1 MYVIKLAFKNIIN
14 RKKTYALISLE
25 IIIGIIAL
33 GVFSNLLLSIRS
45 TFEKIDN
52 DIKYHT
58 YYVYDSV
65 YMDYNFS
72 STTMRSEES
81 TGVKQVNDYS
91 NYCMI
96 KEKYDVNVVLYAR
109 TNRIVKSE
117 SQSGNNEI
125 NLFFVTPEFFKLIFK
140 DQFTFDK
147 NTIYAGEEA
156 LAAMRNKQIDSTLYE
171 GMEQFQNYDEQ
182 KDIVTLMS
190 GESYEVHEYSNM
202 DNETFDVFTGVLVE
216 NYRIANSIFLPFILT
231 DQTYFNQLGMTENT
245 LGIYFD
251 GVEEPQVMLE
261 ILNDLNESLGEDR
274 KADCSYLNPLTIYNV
289 NVDQYEEMGQVFLII
304 SSFCIVIIIT
314 GLIAFNMMEFNKRK
328 RGIGIKKSIGAINSQ
343 LLLESLAESCIVT
356 LASGVVGGIIAVI
369 ILAMD
374 PFDSSFFVITINY
387 PLIIGF
393 IVLSFLIGVIS
404 NIGIAM
410 RIKNL
415 NPVYIMKEL

>member
-1 MYVIKLAFKNIIN
+1 MYVIKLALKNIIN

-45 TFEKIDN
+45 TFENIDN
-52 DIKYHT
+52 DIKYHM
-58 YYVYDSV
+58 YYVDDSA
-65 YMDYNFS
+65 YADSNFS
-72 STTMRSEES
+72 STTMQSESNTE
-81 TGVKQVNDYS
+81 VKKVNDYS

-96 KEKYDVNVVLYAR
+96 KEKYDVNVVMYAT
-109 TNRIVKSE
+109 TNRILKSD
-117 SQSGNNEI
+117 SQARNKEI

-140 DQFTFDK
+140 DQPTFEE

-156 LAAMRNKQIDSTLYE
+156 LTAMRNKQIDSALYD

-190 GESYEVHEYSNM
+190 GENYAVHEYSNK
-202 DNETFDVFTGVLVE
+202 DSDTFDVFTGVLVE
-216 NYRIANSIFLPFILT
+216 TYRIANSIFLPFTLT
-231 DQTYFNQLGMTENT
+231 DQTYFNQLGLSKNT

-261 ILNDLNESLGEDR
+261 ILNDLNESLGMDR
-274 KADCSYLNPLTIYNV
+274 KADCSYLNPLIIYNV
-289 NVDQYEEMGQVFLII
+289 NVDQYEEMGQVFVII

-328 RGIGIKKSIGAINSQ
+328 RSIGIKKSIGATNSQ

-393 IVLSFLIGVIS
+393 IVLSFLIGFIS

>member
-1 MYVIKLAFKNIIN
+1 MYVIKLAFKNIIT

-52 DIKYHT
+52 DMKYHT
-58 YYVYDSV
+58 YYVDDST
-65 YMDYNFS
+65 YKDNNFT
-72 STTMRSEES
+72 STTMQSESNTE
-81 TGVKQVNDYS
+81 VKLVNNYS
-91 NYCMI
+91 NYSMI
-96 KEKYDVNVVLYAR
+96 KEKYDVNVVLYAT
-109 TNRIVKSE
+109 TNRIVKSD
-117 SQSGNNEI
+117 SQDGNNEI
-125 NLFFVTPEFFKLIFK
+125 TLFFVTPDFFKLIFK
-140 DQFTFDK
+140 EQLTFDE

-156 LAAMRNKQIDSTLYE
+156 LVAMRNKQIDSTLYD

-182 KDIVTLMS
+182 NDIVTLMS
-190 GESYEVHEYSNM
+190 GEDYAVQEYSNK
-202 DNETFDVFTGVLVE
+202 DNDTFDVFTGVQVQT
-216 NYRIANSIFLPFILT
+216 YRSANCIFLPFTLT
-231 DQTYFNQLGMTENT
+231 DQTFFNQLGLSENT

-251 GVEEPQVMLE
+251 EVEEPQVMLE

-274 KADCSYLNPLTIYNV
+274 EVECSYLNPLTIYNV

-328 RGIGIKKSIGAINSQ
+328 RSIGIKKSIGASNSQ

-356 LASGVVGGIIAVI
+356 LASGLLGGIIAVI

-374 PFDSSFFVITINY
+374 PFKSSFFVITIYY
-387 PLIIGF
+387 PLILGF
-393 IVLSFLIGVIS
+393 IVLSFLIGVVS
-404 NIGIAM
+404 NLGIAM

-415 NPVYIMKEL
+415 NPIHIMKEL